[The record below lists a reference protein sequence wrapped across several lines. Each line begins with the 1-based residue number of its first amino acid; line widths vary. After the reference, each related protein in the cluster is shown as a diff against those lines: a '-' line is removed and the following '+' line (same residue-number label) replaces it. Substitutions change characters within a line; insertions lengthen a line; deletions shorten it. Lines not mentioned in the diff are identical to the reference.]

1 MEDRHVTCSI
11 ARKWLVLKRT
21 HELAR
26 LRKEPLDEVAAQV
39 VKDSTTSTSRKGAQM
54 VGSTMLTCVARQEA
68 GVDPSPSH
76 HDPNLDPLDVADDEH
91 DFSDSDCEEAHALR
105 FHDNAPFQNRHV
117 DDFAKSA
124 MN

>member
-1 MEDRHVTCSI
+1 
-11 ARKWLVLKRT
+11 
-21 HELAR
+21 
-26 LRKEPLDEVAAQV
+26 
-39 VKDSTTSTSRKGAQM
+39 M

-76 HDPNLDPLDVADDEH
+76 HDPNLDPLDVADDDH

-105 FHDNAPFQNRHV
+105 FHGNAPFQNRHV

-124 MN
+124 MNWAEDTHSDNDIFGTQRPITHEQQGAAQRQRLSSHGWVAEEEETT